1 MTFLDT
7 PYAYLIIHAASL
19 AVPLALSFDKKV
31 AFYTKWKY
39 LFPAMVIPALLFLVW
54 DEYFTRIGV
63 WGFSEAHTT
72 GVKIGHLP
80 IEEIMFF
87 FTVPYCCVFV
97 YECIRCYFPRLQA
110 SRNASL
116 FLLLA
121 GFLMLVTGI
130 IFIDRAYTAYTFVL
144 NAAFISILFAFKRF
158 FNAFDALSFLVSY
171 AICLIPFFIVNG
183 FLTAIPIVWYN
194 DAENLGIRV
203 FSFFPSPMH
212 NIPFEDAFYG
222 MLLIMMN
229 VAVFERLR
237 SKASQ

>member
-7 PYAYLIIHAASL
+7 PYAYFIIHAASL
-19 AVPLALSFDKKV
+19 AAPLALSFDKKV

-39 LFPAMVIPALLFLVW
+39 LFPAMVIPALIFLVW

-72 GVKIGHLP
+72 GIKLGHLP

-87 FTVPYCCVFV
+87 FTVPYCCLFV
-97 YECIRCYFPRLQA
+97 YECIRCYLPRLQA

-121 GFLMLVTGI
+121 GFLMLVAGI
-130 IFIDRAYTAYTFVL
+130 VFIDRAYTAYTFVL

-158 FNAFDALSFLVSY
+158 FNGFDALSFLVSY

-229 VAVFERLR
+229 VAIFERLR
-237 SKASQ
+237 NRQAQ